1 MSGEIAAARAHPA
14 IIASV
19 VVASV
24 AVTAC
29 ALVAIAWMV
38 GWIPAGPS
46 LATPTS
52 IAIPGSQVAGSAPE
66 VALAPG
72 ETLVE
77 APEPRVRAS
86 APGPATPQYARQPE
100 KLPAPAPA
108 SAPPSAAPSPSPLQL
123 APAPALTP
131 KPRPAPAMP
140 AYARAA
146 PPPVTSYDRAARGI
160 CVNCGTVSSVRA
172 AEGEWEVRVK
182 FEDGSTETVR
192 YPQRPRLRAGDR
204 VHMEGGDLLPD

>member
-19 VVASV
+19 IVASV

-38 GWIPAGPS
+38 GWIPGKPS

-52 IAIPGSQVAGSAPE
+52 IAFPGSQVAGSAPE

-72 ETLVE
+72 ETLVA
-77 APEPRVRAS
+77 APEPPTRSA
-86 APGPATPQYARQPE
+86 APGPVTPQYARQPE
-100 KLPAPAPA
+100 KFPAPA
-108 SAPPSAAPSPSPLQL
+108 STPPTAPTSPAPLNL

-131 KPRPAPAMP
+131 KPRPAPATP
-140 AYARAA
+140 AYARAPA
-146 PPPVTSYDRAARGI
+146 PPVTSYDRAARGI
-160 CVNCGTVSSVRA
+160 CVNCGTVSSIRA
-172 AEGEWEVRVK
+172 ADGEWEVRVR
-182 FEDGSTETVR
+182 FEDGSTETLR